1 MTNYDCVVV
10 GGGISGLSAAYG
22 LRRQGAKVLLIE
34 SADRVGGAIH
44 SVRTADGYTLDCG
57 PNTVTS
63 KDAALWQHFAN
74 LGIMDER
81 MAAERSGGRRFIL
94 LGGKPEL
101 IPNTPAG
108 LVMTPLLSTGAKLR
122 VLAEPLIP
130 RTHLPDES
138 VSAFFARRV
147 GRQLADRM
155 VDPFVSGV
163 YAGDP
168 KGTSIKAAFPS
179 IWEAEQR
186 GGSIVRG
193 MIMGRKSAPKKP
205 KGERPKSVLFN
216 FAGGL
221 AAWPQAV
228 ARALGS
234 DNVWLNSRARSLRQH
249 EGDWELTVDRGGQ
262 TELVSVGMVVL
273 AVPAYVVADLVA
285 EIDAAAAKAL
295 RAIPY
300 PPMAVVHL
308 GYKREAISHPL
319 DGFGVLC
326 PSGEGRKVLGIL
338 WSSTLFASSAPAGH
352 VLTTTFVGGARIP
365 ETTRQSD
372 ADVIAMV
379 VREHEQILGARG
391 VPAMTHITRWNQAI
405 PQYTAGH
412 AQRMAALDQ
421 LESAHPGLFLLG
433 NYRDGL
439 SVEKCWDKGIAL
451 GERVVRKGTLRQCT
465 PTSAF

>member
-1 MTNYDCVVV
+1 
-10 GGGISGLSAAYG
+10 
-22 LRRQGAKVLLIE
+22 
-34 SADRVGGAIH
+34 
-44 SVRTADGYTLDCG
+44 
-57 PNTVTS
+57 
-63 KDAALWQHFAN
+63 
-74 LGIMDER
+74 
-81 MAAERSGGRRFIL
+81 
-94 LGGKPEL
+94 
-101 IPNTPAG
+101 
-108 LVMTPLLSTGAKLR
+108 
-122 VLAEPLIP
+122 
-130 RTHLPDES
+130 
-138 VSAFFARRV
+138 
-147 GRQLADRM
+147 
-155 VDPFVSGV
+155 V

-273 AVPAYVVADLVA
+273 AVPAYVVADLIA
-285 EIDAAAAKAL
+285 ELDAAAAKAL

-412 AQRMAALDQ
+412 AQRMAAPDQ
-421 LESAHPGLFLLG
+421 LESTHPGLFLLG